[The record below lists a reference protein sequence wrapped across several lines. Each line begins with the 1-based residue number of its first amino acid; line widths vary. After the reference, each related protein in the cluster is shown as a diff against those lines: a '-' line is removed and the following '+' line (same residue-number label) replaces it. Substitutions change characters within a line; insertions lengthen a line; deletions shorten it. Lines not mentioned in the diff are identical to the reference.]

1 MPSINPLYLVTLFVI
16 QLFFLI
22 VYTMRSPTSL
32 PMLLALLTIILGFD
46 YVFLYIAGDWANFFI
61 ERYFFWIIFSLFLI
75 LLFTLFTEVE
85 VHNPLVAE
93 FQHNFRYF
101 VNNLFTSYG
110 YAPPYKSTVRPYG
123 AGCYKG
129 EPGCD
134 CDCVCEGLSGV
145 TRVYCNGTSCS
156 CNVKMNI

>member
-1 MPSINPLYLVTLFVI
+1 MSSIKPIYLVTLLLI
-16 QLFFLI
+16 QLMLMFF
-22 VYTMRSPTSL
+22 YTMRSQASL
-32 PMLLALLTIILGFD
+32 LVLFALFMIVLGIDFAVI
-46 YVFLYIAGDWANFFI
+46 YTAGDWANFFI

-101 VNNLFTSYG
+101 VNDLFTSYG
-110 YAPPYKSTVRPYG
+110 YAPPYESTVRPYG

-156 CNVKMNI
+156 CNVKMDI